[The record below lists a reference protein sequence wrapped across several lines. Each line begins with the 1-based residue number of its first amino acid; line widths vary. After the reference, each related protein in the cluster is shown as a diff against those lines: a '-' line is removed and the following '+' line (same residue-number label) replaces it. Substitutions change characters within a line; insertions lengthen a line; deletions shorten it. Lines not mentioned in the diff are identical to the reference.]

1 MGTAE
6 DSVRIRMSTGQELPI
21 VELRDQRE
29 WHRWLAGNH
38 ERTGVSWLKFAKKGS
53 PTPTVTYAEAIEE
66 ALCYGW
72 IDGQARGLDEHFY
85 LQRFTPRR
93 ARSKWSQ
100 INRAKAERLM
110 AAGRMHSSGLTQV
123 DAAKA
128 DGRWEAAYPAQSQVE
143 VPEDFQRALDEN
155 TEAKAFFETLTG
167 STRYAFLYRLHHVTN
182 PAARR
187 KRIASYIELL
197 CAGKTLGA

>member
-38 ERTGVSWLKFAKKGS
+38 ERTGVIWLKFAKKGS

-72 IDGQARGLDEHFY
+72 IDGQARGYDEHFY

-93 ARSKWSQ
+93 QRSKWSQ
-100 INRAKAERLM
+100 INRDKAERLI
-110 AAGRMHSSGLTQV
+110 AEGRMKPSGHAQV

-128 DGRWEAAYPAQSQVE
+128 DGRWEAAYPAQSAAT
-143 VPEDFQRALDEN
+143 VPEDFQRELDAN
-155 TEAKAFFETLTG
+155 PKAKAFFDTLKG
-167 STRYAFLYRLHHVTN
+167 QARYAFLYRLHNVTR
-182 PAARR
+182 ADARA
-187 KRIASYIELL
+187 KRIAGYIELL
-197 CAGKTLGA
+197 SEGRTLQE